1 MGDHV
6 VEILAAWPQ
15 YPANCWIW
23 TAGQGACPEYW
34 PIILAPLLRL
44 IQSEIMPQKGSLA
57 GLQTIM
63 RRLVW
68 HVSSKRRIF
77 VVRLTEHLIH
87 LHLEVAKAVSSI
99 RRSATAVRQALR
111 MP

>member
-1 MGDHV
+1 MGDHD

-23 TAGQGACPEYW
+23 TAGQGLVQSTDQPLCCSPSAN
-34 PIILAPLLRL
+34 PIGINAT
-44 IQSEIMPQKGSLA
+44 KGSLA

-63 RRLVW
+63 RRLMW
-68 HVSSKRRIF
+68 QVSSKRRIL
-77 VVRLTEHLIH
+77 VVGRTEGLIH
-87 LHLEVAKAVSSI
+87 LHLEVTKAVSNI